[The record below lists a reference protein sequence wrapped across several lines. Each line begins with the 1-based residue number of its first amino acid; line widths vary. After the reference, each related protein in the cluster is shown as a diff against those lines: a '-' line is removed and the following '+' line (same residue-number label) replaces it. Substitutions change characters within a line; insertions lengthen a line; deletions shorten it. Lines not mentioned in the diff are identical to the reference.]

1 MNISFPPDSS
11 QVSLSKNTPPPVAT
25 KKKEDIDSSHIN
37 SLAQTTLDSSRERAA
52 SAASLPP
59 SHAIKARSEDS
70 PSTLSRGTWK
80 VISHEK
86 GIYSFKIVLPSKL
99 PSVGGKRL
107 NHYQLFYYLYPAIE
121 PISLTISN
129 LFRDVKETDDPMDF
143 INNKLLTPLGFSWNN
158 NGDALL
164 KIPDVPTLKE
174 GLKGE
179 IFKDL
184 KIVLTNNITSHEE
197 FIEIFIDGGIPLNI
211 GPTFLHDIYFH
222 ITPDILRRYENID
235 EYRRNNNI
243 AVSFVSKCYKKIN
256 EAKINLEKG
265 DLKTTKDE
273 VSIMILTLALFID
286 NITSTTNNKD
296 FFDSCQGSSLKL
308 FNELWFPE
316 PKDDIPSRYIAKEFY
331 GDKNIPLEK
340 HPPLSKEQR
349 KRLSDVWKWI
359 DSP

>member
-1 MNISFPPDSS
+1 MPVPDKSPPFLSGNIPLHDPMKKREDSE
-11 QVSLSKNTPPPVAT
+11 T
-25 KKKEDIDSSHIN
+25 SHIN
-37 SLAQTTLDSSRERAA
+37 SLAQTTFDNQRETAA

-59 SHAIKARSEDS
+59 SDAIRSKSKD
-70 PSTLSRGTWK
+70 PLPILSRGTWK
-80 VISHEK
+80 LISHEK
-86 GIYSFKIVLPSKL
+86 GIYSFKIILPSKL
-99 PSVGGKRL
+99 PSVEGKKL

-121 PISLTISN
+121 PISLPISN
-129 LFRDVKETDDPMDF
+129 LFREVKETDDPMEF
-143 INNKLLTPLGFSWNN
+143 MNSKFLTPLGFSWNK

-164 KIPDVPTLKE
+164 KLPDVPTLME

-179 IFKDL
+179 IFEDL
-184 KIVLTNNITSHEE
+184 KIILTNDITSHEE

-222 ITPDILRRYENID
+222 ITQDILRRHENID
-235 EYRRNNNI
+235 AYRRNNKI
-243 AVSFVSKCYKKIN
+243 AVSFVSNCYEKIKKATAN
-256 EAKINLEKG
+256 VEKG
-265 DLKTTKDE
+265 NISITKDE

-286 NITSTTNNKD
+286 NITSTSNNKD
-296 FFDSCQGSSLKL
+296 FFDSCHGSSLKL

-331 GDKNIPLEK
+331 GDKNIPLER